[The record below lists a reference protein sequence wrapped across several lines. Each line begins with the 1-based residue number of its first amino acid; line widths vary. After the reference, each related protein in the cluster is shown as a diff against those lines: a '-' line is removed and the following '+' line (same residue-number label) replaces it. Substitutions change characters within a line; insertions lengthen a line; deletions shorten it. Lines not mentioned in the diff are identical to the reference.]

1 MHRYTHIHPHIAY
14 PEGKMTRKFGFLR
27 FIAGVYKV
35 IGFILLA
42 GAVLGAIAVLLT
54 GILGGAALGGLG
66 DDFGLQGVAPVEG
79 ILSGIVGAVV
89 IFIGLGLAAVC
100 QFAVSEAIMVFLA
113 IEENT
118 RATAGLLARQG

>member
-1 MHRYTHIHPHIAY
+1 
-14 PEGKMTRKFGFLR
+14 MTKKFGFLR

-100 QFAVSEAIMVFLA
+100 QFAISEAIMVFLA